1 MNFRGGNVLVNSRI
15 FLDPTSIVHILCL
28 SKGEA
33 IYCPLFWNYHY
44 DKISGKRVDS
54 SRIFNTLNGYVQYSP
69 AMTLHPGPEC

>member
-33 IYCPLFWNYHY
+33 IY
-44 DKISGKRVDS
+44 SGIIIMIRFQGRGWIVLES
-54 SRIFNTLNGYVQYSP
+54 SIHLMDMCNIAQI
-69 AMTLHPGPEC
+69 

>member
-15 FLDPTSIVHILCL
+15 FLDPTSIVHILC
-28 SKGEA
+28 GRG
-33 IYCPLFWNYHY
+33 YLFWNYHY